1 MHVKRRQITI
11 TAGITWLLISLSLP
25 YPAENFSTIACAE
38 SLYLTKQQTDTWAN
52 QLPSD
57 TSEQNLSETSFK
69 GKRTFSKSGIRGLSI
84 EFVGDAGY
92 RNDDIKWNI
101 AGDLSGNN
109 PNVLS
114 ELTWDDLGIIT
125 LTFKNKTI
133 YRGVYFRGHLQYGWI
148 VSGDVQ
154 DSDFLGDNR
163 TLEFSRSN
171 NSADDG
177 DTKDASAGI
186 GYQFNFGTGAFGFTP
201 LVGYSYHVQNLKMTD
216 GNQTITFS
224 GGPPLGPFS
233 GLDSTY
239 EAEWKGPWVGLDV
252 VFRSPHKKSQ
262 RNDFELGLGFEYHWA
277 DYDAEANWNLRTDF
291 AHPKSFEHDADGN
304 GFVVS
309 ADWNIFFTKSWALNV
324 NANYQTWDTD
334 SGVDR
339 TFFADGTSLDTRLND
354 VDWDSFAIML
364 GAIYR
369 F

>member
-1 MHVKRRQITI
+1 MHVKRRKETLTASIT
-11 TAGITWLLISLSLP
+11 GLLIILSSP
-25 YPAENFSTIACAE
+25 YLAENSSTTAYAE
-38 SLYLTKQQTDTWAN
+38 SSYLTKKQTDTSAN
-52 QLPSD
+52 QRPHD
-57 TSEQNLSETSFK
+57 TSEHNLSNTASKE
-69 GKRTFSKSGIRGLSI
+69 KRIFSKLGVHGLST
-84 EFVGDAGY
+84 EFVGQTGY
-92 RNDDIKWNI
+92 RNDDFKWSI
-101 AGDLSGNN
+101 AGDLNGNN

-133 YRGVYFRGHLQYGWI
+133 YRGVYFRGYFQYGWI
-148 VSGDVQ
+148 ISGDVQ

-186 GYQFNFGTGAFGFTP
+186 GYQFDFGTRVCGFTP
-201 LVGYSYHVQNLKMTD
+201 LIGYSYHVQNLKITD
-216 GNQTITFS
+216 GNQTITFF

-239 EAEWKGPWVGLDV
+239 EAEWKGPWVGFDV
-252 VFRSPHKKSQ
+252 VFRSLHKKSR
-262 RNDFELGLGFEYHWA
+262 RNDFEFGLGFEYHWA

-309 ADWNIFFTKSWALNV
+309 ADWNVFFTKNWALNV
-324 NANYQTWDTD
+324 NANYQDWDTD
-334 SGVDR
+334 SGVER
-339 TFFADGTSLDTRLND
+339 TFFADGTTFDTRLND

-364 GAIYR
+364 GLTYR